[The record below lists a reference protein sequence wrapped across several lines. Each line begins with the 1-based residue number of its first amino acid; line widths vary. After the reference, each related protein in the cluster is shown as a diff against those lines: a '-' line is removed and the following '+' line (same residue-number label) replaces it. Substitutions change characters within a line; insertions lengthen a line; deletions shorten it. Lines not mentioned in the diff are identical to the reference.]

1 MNLRAMRGMMIVAAL
16 ASCAGYAA
24 AAEGGANADA
34 SWWSLAAGAAVF
46 GEAAT
51 LSVFLLIT
59 LFGLAVDGLGDLAG
73 VGGAVPVVLAALGVV
88 LILAAASFFWLR
100 RTTDLSEASD
110 EGASLADA
118 SATTRGHP

>member
-34 SWWSLAAGAAVF
+34 SWWSLAAGVAVF

-51 LSVFLLIT
+51 LSVFLLMT
-59 LFGLAVDGLGDLAG
+59 LCGLAVDGLGDLAG
-73 VGGAVPVVLAALGVV
+73 VGGTVQVVLAALGVM
-88 LILAAASFFWLR
+88 LILAAASFYWFR
-100 RTTDLSEASD
+100 RSTGMGGAED
-110 EGASLADA
+110 EGVSLADA
-118 SATTRGHP
+118 SANTRGHR